1 MSCVSFMWR
10 HKKRTFD
17 EDLSKYHRENERRGS
32 GEAAVIYFR
41 GMVKECIFKGEFGY
55 LGPEGREISW
65 LGLTK
70 EGVVKKGLA

>member
-1 MSCVSFMWR
+1 MHGVARSRSVHGFWVLYSMSCVSFMWR

-41 GMVKECIFKGEFGY
+41 GMVKECI
-55 LGPEGREISW
+55 LGRRF
-65 LGLTK
+65 L
-70 EGVVKKGLA
+70 